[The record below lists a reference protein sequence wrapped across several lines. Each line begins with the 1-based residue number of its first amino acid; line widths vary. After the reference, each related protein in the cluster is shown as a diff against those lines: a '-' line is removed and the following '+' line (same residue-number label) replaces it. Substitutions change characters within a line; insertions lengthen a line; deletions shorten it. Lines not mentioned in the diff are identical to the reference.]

1 MLKSNP
7 EKQLRQYRL
16 GTTSYI
22 YPAPV
27 LPNVRKLA
35 GRVRDI
41 ELVFFEY
48 NDASNLPTPED
59 VNQMK
64 QLAENENLTFT
75 VHLPLDMSIGDW
87 DISLRN
93 KSIDKTKSIIE
104 LTRPLNPWGYILHP
118 DRWTPTA
125 ENKTSPLHHLKDS
138 RFPFEQL
145 SSADKDQVKHW
156 IDRVLEGLYIL
167 KPLVTEPSTLCV
179 ENVNLLFDYL
189 LFSLLDSPFGI
200 CLDIGHLLQFDLEV
214 MPYLRRCFK
223 KLRII
228 HLHGVKDGKDH
239 QGLNREMIPLL
250 KEFFNYLEQ
259 NNYCGV
265 VTLEVFSEK
274 DLLQSFDTLKEL

>member
-1 MLKSNP
+1 MLKSSP

-125 ENKTSPLHHLKDS
+125 
-138 RFPFEQL
+138 
-145 SSADKDQVKHW
+145 
-156 IDRVLEGLYIL
+156 